1 MNFLSKM
8 MTSLLASSSSDSAW
22 SGELNQ
28 TLKDAFGVVTKVIN
42 IVMPILLSLVL
53 VAGLIY
59 AITLGVKYS
68 KAEETQDKENAK
80 QALINCVVGFVI
92 TLVLIA
98 VIYIVL
104 ANIEPIYV
112 AITGLGK

>member
-1 MNFLSKM
+1 MNFLSRM
-8 MTSLLASSSSDSAW
+8 MTSLLASSDSAW
-22 SGELNQ
+22 RGELSQ
-28 TLKDAFGVVTKVIN
+28 TLKDAFNVVTRIIN

-98 VIYIVL
+98 IIYVVL
-104 ANIEPIYV
+104 RNIEPIYR